1 MRYMHEID
9 QRFGNAQNSD
19 LGTNLLKL
27 GYEPIKTWVRIDL
40 ELCHHNIYSLV
51 VLWLFSSLQS
61 LLTRPFFKWVS
72 LQFFQACPKLQSR
85 RHFLRYQACGDE
97 LSRKNALFIYLF
109 ILCASLLT
117 CVSSLG
123 IASCSI
129 TSRCSGNKS
138 ALLLQTDG

>member
-9 QRFGNAQNSD
+9 QRFGDAQNSD

-97 LSRKNALFIYLF
+97 LLRKNALFIYLF
-109 ILCASLLT
+109 IYFVRFSPHVCLVPWDRLMFDYESLF
-117 CVSSLG
+117 G
-123 IASCSI
+123 
-129 TSRCSGNKS
+129 K
-138 ALLLQTDG
+138 